1 MIVLT
6 MELDPWGKI
15 TIFPSDTEQSD
26 KVEDILGMISKFNKE
41 MNVSKMVD
49 EPIDLITSFL
59 SLQNNPLL
67 KQ

>member
-1 MIVLT
+1 